1 MHERLH
7 FKFYLKGSK
16 NIKKLEKKNRRSKH
30 TVFGT
35 SIPQCERSRQKTDSL
50 RTKQFSRFCP
60 WFGEGKSGITQGR
73 RCKMR
78 RHEKQPVGQSQPRF
92 WGNKEREKR
101 REEAILLFS
110 TTYSLSL
117 SSPAFS
123 LGSPPSTT
131 SHAFYCR
138 THKSTGGGGRRV
150 ERER

>member
-1 MHERLH
+1 
-7 FKFYLKGSK
+7 
-16 NIKKLEKKNRRSKH
+16 
-30 TVFGT
+30 
-35 SIPQCERSRQKTDSL
+35 
-50 RTKQFSRFCP
+50 
-60 WFGEGKSGITQGR
+60 
-73 RCKMR
+73 MR

-117 SSPAFS
+117 SLSLSLSSPAFS

-138 THKSTGGGGRRV
+138 THKSTGGGGRRRV